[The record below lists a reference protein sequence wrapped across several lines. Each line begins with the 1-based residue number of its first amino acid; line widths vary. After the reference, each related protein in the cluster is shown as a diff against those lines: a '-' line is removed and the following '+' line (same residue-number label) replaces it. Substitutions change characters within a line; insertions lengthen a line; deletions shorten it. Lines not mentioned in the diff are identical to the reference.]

1 MLYRFLIENFK
12 SFQNLNE
19 ISLIPSE
26 KNHADV
32 AYGNTSWPVL
42 KRAVMYGANAA
53 GKSNLIKGISFMR
66 NIVLDNSVLSHSRN
80 LAFKLSKESIENP
93 TLFCVEIRHE
103 NGIYQYAIALS
114 FKEAIII
121 GERLQWTS
129 NESHGQWECLFDRH
143 YQNNKQQ
150 IDFSI
155 EEPEKNRYEVYR
167 QDFEHCTD
175 KLFLTEIASKNI
187 HTGSFAM
194 HINNVYEW
202 FKDLIVLFPDSTYNL
217 LGAIVKDKKAVNAL
231 YKKYFKI
238 FNIDIKEIKLVA
250 IPKDSVHLPDEVIA
264 DIKKDLKKSKKE
276 KFAIL
281 HRNNF
286 DMLASMSPEGDIQIS
301 EVHFIHEK
309 DGFEQAFGAREESD
323 GTRRLF
329 DLIPMLGYLIDT
341 NCVAVIDE
349 IERSLHCLLTREM
362 LNYVRKNAKDKKS
375 QMIITTHD
383 VMLMDSNILSK
394 DEIWFV
400 DKINKSSKL
409 HPLSQYKL
417 DELME
422 KNIGA
427 NYLLGRFDG
436 KPNFEYI

>member
-1 MLYRFLIENFK
+1 MIYRFILENFK
-12 SFQNLNE
+12 SFQENNE
-19 ISLIPSE
+19 IALVPSE
-26 KNHADV
+26 KTERDV
-32 AYGNTSWPVL
+32 AYVGSLWPVL
-42 KRAVMYGANAA
+42 KRAVIYGANAS
-53 GKSNLIKGISFMR
+53 GKSNLIKGIAFMKD
-66 NIVLDNSVLSHSRN
+66 IVLDNSIISHSRN
-80 LAFKLSKESIENP
+80 LAFKLSKESVESP
-93 TLFCVEIRHE
+93 TLLCMEIRLR

-114 FKEAIII
+114 FKEATIV
-121 GERLQWTS
+121 GERLQWTTEDS
-129 NESHGQWECLFDRH
+129 NGQWECLFDRH
-143 YQNNKQQ
+143 YNNGRQQ
-150 IDFSI
+150 INLSVNKS
-155 EEPEKNRYEVYR
+155 EENRYDVYR
-167 QDFEHCTD
+167 LDFEHCTD

-187 HTGSFAM
+187 KTGTFAK

-202 FKDLIVLFPDSTYNL
+202 FKELIVLFPNSTYNL
-217 LGAIVKDKKAVNAL
+217 LGAIVKDKKAVNDL

-238 FNIDIKEIKLVA
+238 FNIDIKEIKLVT
-250 IPKDSVHLPDEVIA
+250 IPKDYINLPDDVIS
-264 DIKKDLKKSKKE
+264 DIRKDLIKSKKD
-276 KFAIL
+276 KFAII
-281 HRNNF
+281 HRNNY
-286 DMLASMSPEGDIQIS
+286 DMLANLSSDGELQIS
-301 EVHFIHEK
+301 EVHFVHEK

-341 NCVAVIDE
+341 DCVAVIDE

-362 LNYVRKNAKDKKS
+362 LNYVRNNSLDKNS
-375 QMIITTHD
+375 QMIISTHD

-417 DELME
+417 DKLQE

-436 KPNFEYI
+436 KPNFEYL